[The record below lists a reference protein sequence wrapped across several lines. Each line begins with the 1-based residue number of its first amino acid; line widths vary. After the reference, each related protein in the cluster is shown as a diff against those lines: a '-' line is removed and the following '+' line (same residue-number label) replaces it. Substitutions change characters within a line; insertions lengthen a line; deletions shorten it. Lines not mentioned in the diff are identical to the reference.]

1 MTLHVE
7 RQGTGEPLLLI
18 HGWGMHGGL
27 WGPAVELLAQR
38 YTVLRVDLPG
48 HGASLPQTDYCL
60 DALVERLAAQFTA
73 PLAVC
78 GWSLGGQ
85 VALRWARR
93 APQVVRKLVLAAST
107 PRFVQAEDWKCA
119 MAPDVLRAFAASLLE
134 SREQTLKR
142 FLALQVRGS
151 ENERALLTLL
161 RAQLFSRG
169 EPDAAA
175 LRGGLE
181 ILRDSDQRADLSQI
195 MQPVLVIAGARDT
208 LTPAAASEY
217 MAAQMPH
224 ARLRVIDGAAHAPF
238 LSHSRIFTDELVKFL
253 DE

>member
-7 RQGTGEPLLLI
+7 RQGAGEPLLLV

-27 WGPAVELLAQR
+27 WGPAVEQLAMR

-48 HGASLPQTDYCL
+48 HGASAPQADYSL
-60 DALVERLAAQFTA
+60 DALVDRLATQFTS

-85 VALRWARR
+85 VALRWAQR
-93 APQVVRKLVLAAST
+93 APEIVRKLLLVSST
-107 PRFVQAEDWKCA
+107 PRFVQAEGWKCA
-119 MAPDVLRAFAASLLE
+119 MAPDVLQAFAASLLE
-134 SREQTLKR
+134 NRAQTLKR
-142 FLALQVRGS
+142 FLALQVRGG
-151 ENERALLTLL
+151 ENERELLTVL

-169 EPDAAA
+169 EPEAVA

-181 ILRDSDQRADLSQI
+181 ILRDSDQRADLSEVV
-195 MQPVLVIAGARDT
+195 QPTLIIAGARDT

-217 MAAQMPH
+217 MAAQMPQ
-224 ARLRVIDGAAHAPF
+224 ARLRVMEGAAHAPF
-238 LSHSRIFTDELVKFL
+238 LSHPKIFTDELVKFL